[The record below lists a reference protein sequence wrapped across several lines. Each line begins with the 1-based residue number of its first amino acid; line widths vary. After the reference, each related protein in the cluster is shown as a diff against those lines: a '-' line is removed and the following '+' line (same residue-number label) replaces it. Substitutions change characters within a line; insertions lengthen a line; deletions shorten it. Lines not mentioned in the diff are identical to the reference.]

1 MLGSRKLSSL
11 YDCIRING
19 DGSYRE
25 LAKLYK
31 TSATSIYR
39 KIRGIKGRSEIKGA
53 AFFES
58 EEGQEWI
65 IKMVVGVILVFGIMC
80 KYWNLHRESIG
91 NIIAK
96 YQRLCIL
103 SRYSLRLRITQNQQ
117 KKELQNSFCGIKKIK
132 ENLCILDSKNIID
145 RSEREVSDVADQ
157 IDIWWNIANNSLA
170 SSCLD
175 NDKKEWLLACYFGL
189 YLLEETNQ

>member
-80 KYWNLHRESIG
+80 NIG
-91 NIIAK
+91 
-96 YQRLCIL
+96 
-103 SRYSLRLRITQNQQ
+103 
-117 KKELQNSFCGIKKIK
+117 
-132 ENLCILDSKNIID
+132 
-145 RSEREVSDVADQ
+145 SERLALFF
-157 IDIWWNIANNSLA
+157 SLLSIRA
-170 SSCLD
+170 FIGLSSRSICRIEEKIEHGIEEYRKRY
-175 NDKKEWLLACYFGL
+175 DKKTKDEA
-189 YLLEETNQ
+189 